1 MMANILTV
9 ARRELRDDFRNHW
22 ALAITGV
29 FAALALAIAY
39 FGAVTVGRV
48 GFTSFDATIASLV
61 TLAAFVM
68 PLIALL
74 VAYDAIVGERD
85 RGTLPLLLSYPLS
98 RLELVAGKFLGHSA
112 LLAFATLLGFGL
124 ALGVI
129 EMAAP
134 ETRTLAALC
143 SIGTFMISATLLGAS
158 FVALACLISAAVK
171 EKAQAAGLALLAWLA
186 LVILFDL
193 VLLAVLVLSGGNAAE
208 QALYPWLL
216 LLNPIDVFRLIN
228 LTGLGGHGGNAFFLA
243 MSGTH
248 AYSPA
253 VLYGALL
260 AWTVLPLAA
269 AAALF
274 AKTEI

>member
-74 VAYDAIVGERD
+74 VAYEAIVGERD

-124 ALGVI
+124 ALGAI

-134 ETRTLAALC
+134 ETRTLEALGN
-143 SIGTFMISATLLGAS
+143 IGTFIISTTLLGVS

-260 AWTVLPLAA
+260 AWTALPLAA

>member
-9 ARRELRDDFRNHW
+9 ARRELRDDLRNHW

-39 FGAVTVGRV
+39 FGAAAAGHV
-48 GFTSFDATIASLV
+48 GFTSFAATIASLV
-61 TLAAFVM
+61 TLAAFVI

-85 RGTLPLLLSYPLS
+85 AGTLTLLLSYPLS
-98 RLELVAGKFLGHSA
+98 RLELVAGKFLGHSV
-112 LLAFATLLGFGL
+112 LLAVATLLGFGL

-129 EMAAP
+129 EMAVP
-134 ETRTLAALC
+134 ETRTLAALRN
-143 SIGTFMISATLLGAS
+143 IGTFMISAALLGAS
-158 FVALACLISAAVK
+158 FVALACLISAAAK
-171 EKAQAAGLALLAWLA
+171 EKARAAGLALLAWLA

-193 VLLAVLVLSGGNAAE
+193 VLLAALVLSGGSATE

-228 LTGLGGHGGNAFFLA
+228 LTGLGAHGSSAFFMA
-243 MSGTH
+243 MTGAH

-260 AWTVLPLAA
+260 AWTAVPLLA

-274 AKTEI
+274 AKTEM

>member
-1 MMANILTV
+1 MTNILTV
-9 ARRELRDDFRNHW
+9 AHRELRDDFRNHW

-29 FAALALAIAY
+29 FSTLALAIAY
-39 FGAVTVGRV
+39 FGAATAGHV
-48 GFTSFDATIASLV
+48 GFTSFAATIASLV
-61 TLAAFVM
+61 TLAAFVT

-74 VAYDAIVGERD
+74 VAYDAIVGERE

-98 RLELVAGKFLGHSA
+98 RRTLIAGKFLGHSA
-112 LLAFATLLGFGL
+112 LLALATLLGLGL

-129 EMAAP
+129 VATVP
-134 ETRTLAALC
+134 EIRTFATLRA
-143 SIGTFMISATLLGAS
+143 IVTFMISAALLGAS
-158 FVALACLISAAVK
+158 FVALACLISALVK

-186 LVILFDL
+186 FVILFDL
-193 VLLAVLVLSGGNAAE
+193 VLLAVLVLSGGNATE

-228 LTGLGGHGGNAFFLA
+228 LSGLGANGGDAFLMA

-260 AWTVLPLAA
+260 AWTVLPLGAA
-269 AAALF
+269 AAVF
-274 AKTEI
+274 AKAEI

>member
-1 MMANILTV
+1 MMANIRAV
-9 ARRELRDDFRNHW
+9 AGRELRDDFRNHW

-29 FAALALAIAY
+29 FATLALAIAY
-39 FGAVTVGRV
+39 FGAATVGRV
-48 GFTSFDATIASLV
+48 GFTSFAATIASLV
-61 TLAAFVM
+61 TLAAFVI

-74 VAYDAIVGERD
+74 VAYGAIVGERD
-85 RGTLPLLLSYPLS
+85 GGTLPLLLSYPLS
-98 RLELVAGKFLGHSA
+98 RLELIAGKFLGHSV
-112 LLAFATLLGFGL
+112 LLALAILLGFGL

-129 EMAAP
+129 AATVP
-134 ETRTLAALC
+134 EVRTLAALDA
-143 SIGTFMISATLLGAS
+143 IATFMLSAALLGAS
-158 FVALACLISAAVK
+158 FVALACLISAAAK

-193 VLLAVLVLSGGNAAE
+193 VLLAVLVLSGGNATE

-216 LLNPIDVFRLIN
+216 LLNPIDIFRLIN
-228 LTGLGGHGGNAFFLA
+228 LTDLSGHGGNAFFLA
-243 MSGTH
+243 MSGAH
-248 AYSPA
+248 VYSPT

-269 AAALF
+269 ASALF